1 MDFCVTRRI
10 PPRFENRPRKQSSL
24 GIVILMPKQKQPMR
38 MVIFN
43 LSLQTIVI
51 TVVKGYI
58 RLKMGNIKLRKKEQ
72 GESETLFDEMTME
85 L

>member
-1 MDFCVTRRI
+1 
-10 PPRFENRPRKQSSL
+10 
-24 GIVILMPKQKQPMR
+24 

-58 RLKMGNIKLRKKEQ
+58 LLKMGNIKLGKKEQ
-72 GESETLFDEMTME
+72 GESETLFDKMTME

>member
-1 MDFCVTRRI
+1 
-10 PPRFENRPRKQSSL
+10 
-24 GIVILMPKQKQPMR
+24 

-58 RLKMGNIKLRKKEQ
+58 LLEMGNIKLGKKEQ

>member
-1 MDFCVTRRI
+1 
-10 PPRFENRPRKQSSL
+10 
-24 GIVILMPKQKQPMR
+24 

-51 TVVKGYI
+51 TVVKGNI
-58 RLKMGNIKLRKKEQ
+58 LLKMGNIESGKKEQ